1 MFQDKAQ
8 SAVNGHSL
16 NKDCT
21 NPPGADWDS
30 RRLARRVDVMDGIHS
45 AVLGDLWASLRA
57 CHVMIV
63 GAAWPRLSHPSRHS
77 RSYRSIT
84 SVPLQAL
91 KSSHWGQ
98 VDTV

>member
-30 RRLARRVDVMDGIHS
+30 RRLARRVDAMDGIHS
-45 AVLGDLWASLRA
+45 AVLGHNGPPFGRVEQSL
-57 CHVMIV
+57 
-63 GAAWPRLSHPSRHS
+63 AA
-77 RSYRSIT
+77 
-84 SVPLQAL
+84 V
-91 KSSHWGQ
+91 
-98 VDTV
+98 